1 MSRRW
6 TIIMIM
12 IIIIIIIIMIIMTM
26 IRRWTTTSPPP
37 YLQRAGTHCLFRQ
50 GRFIDPHN
58 ITWWSACISFVIW
71 RSWFFHMKRP
81 SVGKVASLIIILM
94 MISFVMWS
102 SCRDPLLLCFI
113 MLLIEMISRN
123 NNIVTRIIMNSFN
136 RNLPP
141 SFWDSS
147 WVSPSLPREEAYQDP
162 YSGSLLRQIL
172 GQSGY
177 FGPTCAIWTILGHPE
192 PFLWILF
199 VWL

>member
-1 MSRRW
+1 M
-6 TIIMIM
+6 TKMM
-12 IIIIIIIIMIIMTM
+12 IITTTLM

-50 GRFIDPHN
+50 GGFIDHNPHDDQF
-58 ITWWSACISFVIW
+58 C
-71 RSWFFHMKRP
+71 HMIIMMMIMQ
-81 SVGKVASLIIILM
+81 GAAASLL
-94 MISFVMWS
+94 
-102 SCRDPLLLCFI
+102 I
-113 MLLIEMISRN
+113 MFTIQMISRN
-123 NNIVTRIIMNSFN
+123 NNIVTRITMNSFN

-192 PFLWILF
+192 PFL
-199 VWL
+199 